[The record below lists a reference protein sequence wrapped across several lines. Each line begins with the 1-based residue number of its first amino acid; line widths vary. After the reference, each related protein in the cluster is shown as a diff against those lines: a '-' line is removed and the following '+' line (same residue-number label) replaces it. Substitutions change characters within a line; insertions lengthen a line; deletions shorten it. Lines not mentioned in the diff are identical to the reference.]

1 MRTFAL
7 VCRCVV
13 ENPSGGIMKILL
25 LSGVNLNMLGRRDP
39 KFYGTITLPEL
50 ELAVKEYGAKY
61 DMKVAPFRSNSEG
74 ELVDILQR
82 TNCDAVI
89 FNAGAYSHYS
99 YALRDCIECL
109 DVPVVETHLSDIY
122 KREEFRHTD
131 VLADVCAARFY
142 GNGVQSYFDAVDYIA
157 KNCKEKQTKNP
168 NKLVLVGFACA
179 GKTTVGKLYA
189 EKYNTKFVDTD
200 SEIERRCG
208 MSVGEIFAKYG
219 EEYFRKQ
226 EAALLADLPDNNCVI
241 SCGGGTPTVD
251 GFAEFAADAT
261 VIWLKVSAPVVNARL
276 GNVARPLFDGL
287 TEAELAEKI
296 AERNKVYMRVADF
309 AVDTDMFAITK
320 VRDLVFEILATYSKL
335 NGLMDPFYFWDELPE
350 ILL

>member
-39 KFYGTITLPEL
+39 RFYGTITLPEL
-50 ELAVKEYGAKY
+50 EFAVEEYAEKY
-61 DMKVAPFRSNSEG
+61 DIDVVCKQSNYEG
-74 ELVDILQR
+74 ELVEILQK
-82 TNCDAVI
+82 TECDGVI

-99 YALRDCIECL
+99 YALRDCIECIN
-109 DVPVVETHLSDIY
+109 VPVVETHLSDIY

-142 GNGVQSYFDAVDYIA
+142 GKGVQSYFDAVDYIA

-168 NKLVLVGFACA
+168 NKLILVGFACA

-226 EAALLADLPDNNCVI
+226 EAALLVDLPDNNCVI
-241 SCGGGTPTVD
+241 SCGGGTPTVE
-251 GFAEFAADAT
+251 GFADFVADAT
-261 VIWLKVSAPVVNARL
+261 IVWLKVSLEAVKNRL
-276 GNVARPLFDGL
+276 GDVVRPLFDGL

-296 AERNKVYMRVADF
+296 AVRSKIYAEFADYV
-309 AVDTDMFAITK
+309 VDTDNFTPEVVEKIIN
-320 VRDLVFEILATYSKL
+320 RLV
-335 NGLMDPFYFWDELPE
+335 
-350 ILL
+350 

>member
-1 MRTFAL
+1 
-7 VCRCVV
+7 
-13 ENPSGGIMKILL
+13 MKILL
-25 LSGVNLNMLGRRDP
+25 LNGVNLNMLGRRDP
-39 KFYGTITLPEL
+39 RFYGTITLPEL
-50 ELAVKEYGAKY
+50 EFAVEKYAEKY
-61 DMKVAPFRSNSEG
+61 DIDVVCKQSNYEG
-74 ELVDILQR
+74 ELVEILQK
-82 TNCDAVI
+82 TECDGVI

-99 YALRDCIECL
+99 YALRDCIECIN
-109 DVPVVETHLSDIY
+109 VPVVETHLSDIY
-122 KREEFRHTD
+122 NREEFRHTD
-131 VLADVCAARFY
+131 VLADVCGARFY
-142 GNGVQSYFDAVDYIA
+142 GKGVQSYFDAVDYIA

-208 MSVGEIFAKYG
+208 MSVGKIFAKYG

-241 SCGGGTPTVD
+241 SCGGGTPTVE
-251 GFAEFAADAT
+251 GFADFVADAT
-261 VIWLKVSAPVVNARL
+261 VIWLKVSAPFVNARL

-296 AERNKVYMRVADF
+296 AVRSKIYAEFADYV
-309 AVDTDMFAITK
+309 VDTDNFTPEVVKKIIS
-320 VRDLVFEILATYSKL
+320 RLV
-335 NGLMDPFYFWDELPE
+335 
-350 ILL
+350 

>member
-1 MRTFAL
+1 M
-7 VCRCVV
+7 
-13 ENPSGGIMKILL
+13 
-25 LSGVNLNMLGRRDP
+25 
-39 KFYGTITLPEL
+39 
-50 ELAVKEYGAKY
+50 
-61 DMKVAPFRSNSEG
+61 
-74 ELVDILQR
+74 
-82 TNCDAVI
+82 
-89 FNAGAYSHYS
+89 
-99 YALRDCIECL
+99 
-109 DVPVVETHLSDIY
+109 PVVETHLSDIY

-131 VLADVCAARFY
+131 VLADVCVARFY
-142 GNGVQSYFDAVDYIA
+142 GNGIQSYFDAVDYIA
-157 KNCKEKQTKNP
+157 TNCKEKIVK
-168 NKLVLVGFACA
+168 KRDKIVLVGFACA

-200 SEIERRCG
+200 NAIEQRCG

-261 VIWLKVSAPVVNARL
+261 VIWLKVSAPFVNARL

-296 AERNKVYMRVADF
+296 AVRSKIYAESADYV
-309 AVDTDMFAITK
+309 VDTDNFTPEVIEKIIA
-320 VRDLVFEILATYSKL
+320 RLV
-335 NGLMDPFYFWDELPE
+335 
-350 ILL
+350 

>member
-1 MRTFAL
+1 
-7 VCRCVV
+7 
-13 ENPSGGIMKILL
+13 MKILL
-25 LSGVNLNMLGRRDP
+25 LNGVNLNMLGRRDP
-39 KFYGTITLPEL
+39 RFYGTITLPEL
-50 ELAVKEYGAKY
+50 EFAVEEYAEKY
-61 DMKVAPFRSNSEG
+61 DIDVVCKQSNYEG
-74 ELVDILQR
+74 ELVEILQK
-82 TNCDAVI
+82 TECDGVI

-99 YALRDCIECL
+99 YALRDCIECIN
-109 DVPVVETHLSDIY
+109 VPVVETHLSDIY

-142 GNGVQSYFDAVDYIA
+142 GKGVQSYFDAVDYIA

-241 SCGGGTPTVD
+241 SCGGGTPIVD

-276 GNVARPLFDGL
+276 GNVARPLFDAL
-287 TEAELAEKI
+287 TEAELAKKI
-296 AERNKVYMRVADF
+296 AVRSKIYAEFVDYV
-309 AVDTDMFAITK
+309 VDTDNFTPEVVEKIIS
-320 VRDLVFEILATYSKL
+320 RLV
-335 NGLMDPFYFWDELPE
+335 
-350 ILL
+350 

>member
-1 MRTFAL
+1 
-7 VCRCVV
+7 
-13 ENPSGGIMKILL
+13 MKILL
-25 LSGVNLNMLGRRDP
+25 LNGVNLNMLGRRDP
-39 KFYGTITLPEL
+39 RFYGTITLPEL
-50 ELAVKEYGAKY
+50 EFIVEEYAEKY
-61 DMKVAPFRSNSEG
+61 DIDVVCKQSNYEG
-74 ELVDILQR
+74 ELVEILQK
-82 TNCDAVI
+82 TECDGVV

-142 GNGVQSYFDAVDYIA
+142 GKGVQSYFDAVDYIA

-241 SCGGGTPTVD
+241 SCGGGTPTVE
-251 GFAEFAADAT
+251 GFADFVADAT

-296 AERNKVYMRVADF
+296 AVRSKIYAEFADYV
-309 AVDTDMFAITK
+309 VDTDNFTPEVIEKIIA
-320 VRDLVFEILATYSKL
+320 RLV
-335 NGLMDPFYFWDELPE
+335 
-350 ILL
+350 

>member
-1 MRTFAL
+1 
-7 VCRCVV
+7 
-13 ENPSGGIMKILL
+13 MKILL
-25 LSGVNLNMLGRRDP
+25 LNGVNLNMLGRRDP
-39 KFYGTITLPEL
+39 RFYGTITLPEL
-50 ELAVKEYGAKY
+50 EFAVEEYAEKY
-61 DMKVAPFRSNSEG
+61 DIDVVCKQSNYEG
-74 ELVDILQR
+74 ELVEILQK
-82 TNCDAVI
+82 TECDVVI

-99 YALRDCIECL
+99 YALRDCIECIN
-109 DVPVVETHLSDIY
+109 VPVVETHLSDIY

-142 GNGVQSYFDAVDYIA
+142 GKGVQSYFDAVDYIA

-168 NKLVLVGFACA
+168 NKLILVGFACA

-241 SCGGGTPTVD
+241 SCGGGTPTVE
-251 GFAEFAADAT
+251 GFADFVADAT
-261 VIWLKVSAPVVNARL
+261 VVWLKASLEAVKSRL
-276 GNVARPLFDGL
+276 GDVVRPLFDGL

-296 AERNKVYMRVADF
+296 AVRSKIYAEFADYV
-309 AVDTDMFAITK
+309 VDTDNFTPEVVEKIIS
-320 VRDLVFEILATYSKL
+320 RLV
-335 NGLMDPFYFWDELPE
+335 
-350 ILL
+350 

>member
-1 MRTFAL
+1 
-7 VCRCVV
+7 
-13 ENPSGGIMKILL
+13 MKILL

-39 KFYGTITLPEL
+39 KFYGTVTLPEL
-50 ELAVKEYGAKY
+50 ELAVKEYAEKY
-61 DMKVAPFRSNSEG
+61 DIDVVCKQSNYEG
-74 ELVDILQR
+74 ELVEILQK
-82 TNCDAVI
+82 TECDGVI

-109 DVPVVETHLSDIY
+109 DMPVVETHLSDIY
-122 KREEFRHTD
+122 SREKFRHTD

-142 GNGVQSYFDAVDYIA
+142 GNGVQSYFNAVDYIA

-251 GFAEFAADAT
+251 GFADFVADAT

-287 TEAELAEKI
+287 TEVELAEKI
-296 AERNKVYMRVADF
+296 AERSKIYAEFADYV
-309 AVDTDMFAITK
+309 VDTDNFTPEVIEKIIA
-320 VRDLVFEILATYSKL
+320 RLV
-335 NGLMDPFYFWDELPE
+335 
-350 ILL
+350 

>member
-1 MRTFAL
+1 
-7 VCRCVV
+7 
-13 ENPSGGIMKILL
+13 MKILL
-25 LSGVNLNMLGRRDP
+25 LNGVNLNMLGRRDP
-39 KFYGTITLPEL
+39 RFYGTITLPEL
-50 ELAVKEYGAKY
+50 EFVVEEYAEKY
-61 DMKVAPFRSNSEG
+61 DIDVVCKQSNYEG
-74 ELVDILQR
+74 ELVEILQK
-82 TNCDAVI
+82 TECDGVI

-131 VLADVCAARFY
+131 VLADVCVARFY
-142 GNGVQSYFDAVDYIA
+142 GKGVQSYFDAVDYIA

-208 MSVGEIFAKYG
+208 MNVGEIFAKYG

-251 GFAEFAADAT
+251 GFADFVADAT
-261 VIWLKVSAPVVNARL
+261 VVWLKASLEAVKSRL
-276 GNVARPLFDGL
+276 GDVVRPLFDGL

-296 AERNKVYMRVADF
+296 AVRSKIYAEFADYV
-309 AVDTDMFAITK
+309 VDTDNFTPEVVEKIIS
-320 VRDLVFEILATYSKL
+320 RLV
-335 NGLMDPFYFWDELPE
+335 
-350 ILL
+350 

>member
-1 MRTFAL
+1 
-7 VCRCVV
+7 
-13 ENPSGGIMKILL
+13 MKILL
-25 LSGVNLNMLGRRDP
+25 LNGVNLNMLGRRDP
-39 KFYGTITLPEL
+39 RFYGTITLPEL
-50 ELAVKEYGAKY
+50 EFAVEEYAEKY
-61 DMKVAPFRSNSEG
+61 DIDVVCKQSNYEG
-74 ELVDILQR
+74 ELVEILQK
-82 TNCDAVI
+82 TECDGVI

-261 VIWLKVSAPVVNARL
+261 VIWLKVSAPFVNARL

-296 AERNKVYMRVADF
+296 AVRSKIYAEF
-309 AVDTDMFAITK
+309 ANYVVDTDNFTPEVIEKIIA
-320 VRDLVFEILATYSKL
+320 RLV
-335 NGLMDPFYFWDELPE
+335 
-350 ILL
+350 

>member
-1 MRTFAL
+1 
-7 VCRCVV
+7 
-13 ENPSGGIMKILL
+13 MKILL

-39 KFYGTITLPEL
+39 RFYGTITLPEL
-50 ELAVKEYGAKY
+50 EFAVEEYAQKY
-61 DMKVAPFRSNSEG
+61 DIDVVCKQSNYEG
-74 ELVDILQR
+74 ELVEILQK
-82 TNCDAVI
+82 TECDGVI

-99 YALRDCIECL
+99 YALRDCIECIN
-109 DVPVVETHLSDIY
+109 VPVVETHLSDIY
-122 KREEFRHTD
+122 SREEFRHVD

-200 SEIERRCG
+200 SEIESRCG

-241 SCGGGTPTVD
+241 SCGGGTPTIER
-251 GFAEFAADAT
+251 FADFVVDAT
-261 VIWLKVSAPVVNARL
+261 VVWLKVSLEAVKNRL
-276 GNVARPLFDGL
+276 GDVVRPLFDGL

-296 AERNKVYMRVADF
+296 AVRSKIYSEFADYV
-309 AVDTDMFAITK
+309 VDTDNFTPEVIEKIIA
-320 VRDLVFEILATYSKL
+320 RLV
-335 NGLMDPFYFWDELPE
+335 
-350 ILL
+350 

>member
-1 MRTFAL
+1 
-7 VCRCVV
+7 
-13 ENPSGGIMKILL
+13 MKILL
-25 LSGVNLNMLGRRDP
+25 LNGVNLNMLGRRDP
-39 KFYGTITLPEL
+39 RFYGTITLPEL
-50 ELAVKEYGAKY
+50 EFAVEEYAEKY
-61 DMKVAPFRSNSEG
+61 DIDVVCKQSNYEG
-74 ELVDILQR
+74 ELVEILQK
-82 TNCDAVI
+82 TECDGVI

-99 YALRDCIECL
+99 YALRDCIECIN
-109 DVPVVETHLSDIY
+109 VPVVETHLSDIY

-131 VLADVCAARFY
+131 VLADVCVARFY
-142 GNGVQSYFDAVDYIA
+142 GKGVQSYFDAVDYIA

-251 GFAEFAADAT
+251 CFAEFAADAT

-296 AERNKVYMRVADF
+296 AVRSKIYAEFADYV
-309 AVDTDMFAITK
+309 VDTDNFTPEVIEKIIA
-320 VRDLVFEILATYSKL
+320 RLV
-335 NGLMDPFYFWDELPE
+335 
-350 ILL
+350 

>member
-1 MRTFAL
+1 
-7 VCRCVV
+7 
-13 ENPSGGIMKILL
+13 MKILL
-25 LSGVNLNMLGRRDP
+25 LNGVNLNMLGRRDP
-39 KFYGTITLPEL
+39 RFYGTITLPEL
-50 ELAVKEYGAKY
+50 EFAVEKYAEKY
-61 DMKVAPFRSNSEG
+61 DIDVVCKQSNYEG
-74 ELVDILQR
+74 ELVEILQK
-82 TNCDAVI
+82 TECDGVI

-142 GNGVQSYFDAVDYIA
+142 GKGVQSYFDAVDYIA

-179 GKTTVGKLYA
+179 GKTTVGKLYS

-261 VIWLKVSAPVVNARL
+261 VIWLKVSAPFVNARL

-296 AERNKVYMRVADF
+296 AVRSKIYAEFADYV
-309 AVDTDMFAITK
+309 VDTDNFTPEVVEKIIN
-320 VRDLVFEILATYSKL
+320 RLV
-335 NGLMDPFYFWDELPE
+335 
-350 ILL
+350 